1 VNNLKKDFML
11 IAFIWIIYM
20 ALSNM
25 DYNDAIAE
33 CGEDNQ
39 ISPVE
44 EPVKTPSEK
53 LMGGRIHEKTIPTVS
68 KVALEDSLP

>member
-1 VNNLKKDFML
+1 
-11 IAFIWIIYM
+11 
-20 ALSNM
+20 M

-44 EPVKTPSEK
+44 EPVKTPEK
-53 LMGGRIHEKTIPTVS
+53 MMGGRIHEKAIPNVS
-68 KVALEDSLP
+68 KVALEDALP